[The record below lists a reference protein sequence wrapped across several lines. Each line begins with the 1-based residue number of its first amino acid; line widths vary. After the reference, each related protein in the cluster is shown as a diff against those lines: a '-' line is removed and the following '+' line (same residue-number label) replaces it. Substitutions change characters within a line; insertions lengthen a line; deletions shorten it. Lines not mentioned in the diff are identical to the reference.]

1 MIEVTHQRDMAI
13 LTMVHGKANAL
24 STAFCDA
31 LAGAVREASDARAIV
46 ITGRGRI
53 FSAGVDLPLLLDG
66 GSAYAREF
74 LPALHRLYETVFF
87 HPKPIVAAINGHAVA
102 GGCVLACATDR
113 RVMAT
118 GGGRIGVTELLV
130 GVPFPALA
138 FEIMRYVTA
147 PQHFPTVIFSGA
159 TFEPPHA
166 IERGL
171 IDEIVEPDSVME
183 SAIAA
188 AETLA
193 ALSPAAFALTK
204 KQTRQ
209 PVAERAAANERSHGG
224 DITKLWTAQESHD
237 YVRAYV
243 ARTLKK

>member
-1 MIEVTHQRDMAI
+1 MIEVTHQRDVAI

-31 LAGAVREASDARAIV
+31 LVAGVRDASAARAIV
-46 ITGRGRI
+46 ITGKGHI

-66 GSAYAREF
+66 GPTYVREF

-130 GVPFPALA
+130 GVPFPSRQRLL
-138 FEIMRYVTA
+138 EVGDD
-147 PQHFPTVIFSGA
+147 VV
-159 TFEPPHA
+159 
-166 IERGL
+166 L
-171 IDEIVEPDSVME
+171 VLEPD
-183 SAIAA
+183 
-188 AETLA
+188 
-193 ALSPAAFALTK
+193 
-204 KQTRQ
+204 RQ
-209 PVAERAAANERSHGG
+209 PH
-224 DITKLWTAQESHD
+224 H
-237 YVRAYV
+237 VRAGAGLRPS
-243 ARTLKK
+243 ARRKAGGAWSRPDG

>member
-1 MIEVTHQRDMAI
+1 MIEVSHQDDVAI

-24 STAFCDA
+24 STEFCDA
-31 LAGAVREASDARAIV
+31 LAASVRDRTEARAIV
-46 ITGRGRI
+46 ITAKGRI
-53 FSAGVDLPLLLDG
+53 FSAGVDLPRLLDG
-66 GSAYAREF
+66 GPTYVREF
-74 LPALHRLYETVFF
+74 LPALHRLYDAIFF
-87 HPKPIVAAINGHAVA
+87 HPKPIVAAINGHAIA

-130 GVPFPALA
+130 GVPFPPLA

-147 PQHFPTVIFSGA
+147 PHFFPDVISGGA
-159 TFEPPHA
+159 T
-166 IERGL
+166 
-171 IDEIVEPDSVME
+171 VEPDEGLRRGLLDETVAPDALM
-183 SAIAA
+183 ARAVAA

-204 KQTRQ
+204 KQMRQ
-209 PVAERAAANERSHGG
+209 PVAERTANNEGSYGG
-224 DITKLWTAQESHD
+224 DIEAIWAAQATHD
-237 YVRAYV
+237 YIRAYV

>member
-1 MIEVTHQRDMAI
+1 MIELSHQRDVAI

-31 LAGAVREASDARAIV
+31 LVAGVRDASAARAIV
-46 ITGRGRI
+46 ITGTGHI

-66 GSAYAREF
+66 GPTYAREF
-74 LPALHRLYETVFF
+74 LPALYRLYDTVFF

-113 RVMAT
+113 RVMAN

-130 GVPFPALA
+130 GVPFPPLA

-147 PQHFPTVIFSGA
+147 PQHFASAIFGGA

-166 IERGL
+166 VKRGL
-171 IDEIVEPDSVME
+171 IDEIVEPEAVMNE
-183 SAIAA
+183 AIAA
-188 AETLA
+188 AEKLA
-193 ALSPAAFALTK
+193 ALSPPAFALTK
-204 KQTRQ
+204 RQMRQ
-209 PVAERAAANERSHGG
+209 PVAERTAANERSCGG
-224 DITKLWTAQESHD
+224 EVTDLWVAQASHD
-237 YVRAYV
+237 YIRAYV

>member
-1 MIEVTHQRDMAI
+1 MIEVSHQRDVAI

-31 LAGAVREASDARAIV
+31 LAARVREASDARAIV
-46 ITGRGRI
+46 ITGKGRI

-66 GSAYAREF
+66 GPTYAREF
-74 LPALHRLYETVFF
+74 LPALHRLYDTVFF
-87 HPKPIVAAINGHAVA
+87 HPKPIIAAINGHAVA

-130 GVPFPALA
+130 GVPFPSLA

-147 PQHFPTVIFSGA
+147 PQHFPSVIFSGA
-159 TFEPPHA
+159 TFEPPQA

-171 IDEIVEPDSVME
+171 IDEIVEPNTFME
-183 SAIAA
+183 RALAA

-204 KQTRQ
+204 KQMRQ
-209 PVAERAAANERSHGG
+209 PVAERTAANENSYGR
-224 DITKLWTAQESHD
+224 DVTEVWVAQASHD
-237 YVRAYV
+237 YIRAYV